1 MAELP
6 QLTDYVHLI
15 IELFGRFRQ
24 ERSASAAAKLGLTR
38 HPLTTS
44 LTPAVLPAAHPHFK
58 ANPPNPRPDNNPS
71 PSKSRACDQFSFL
84 VLYSMV

>member
-15 IELFGRFRQ
+15 IELFGRLRQ

-38 HPLTTS
+38 HPLTTA
-44 LTPAVLPAAHPHFK
+44 LTPAVLLAARPQIRAH
-58 ANPPNPRPDNNPS
+58 PPNPRPNPGLVIS
-71 PSKSRACDQFSFL
+71 SVFL
-84 VLYSMV
+84 YCIVWYE